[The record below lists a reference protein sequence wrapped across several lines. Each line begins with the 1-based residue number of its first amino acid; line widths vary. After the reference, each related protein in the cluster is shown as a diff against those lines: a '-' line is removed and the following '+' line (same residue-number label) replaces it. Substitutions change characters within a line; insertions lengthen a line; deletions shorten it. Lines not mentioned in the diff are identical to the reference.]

1 VSSFVASIPS
11 IDEIH
16 AYLAR
21 FNFFERYVHG
31 AHEGDVYVSTH
42 ARRFRETLL
51 HLPDLPPSPKVLE
64 LGAVPYSMTILL
76 RRFCGAV
83 VDTVSFYEVPS
94 AAAARHV
101 LESPD
106 GRERYEFDYRSI
118 NVETDVFPF
127 ADAQYDLVLCCELLE
142 HLLINPSHM
151 FYEAHRVLKTGGSV
165 LVSTPNVLRT
175 ANVTALIEGRNIY
188 DAYHGNGI
196 YGRHNR
202 EYTPAEV
209 VQLLES
215 CGFSITQT
223 VTVDV
228 YDPPAVPSKTGREDT
243 IIAIGRATASRRI
256 GTPPGLY
263 VLLDEYT
270 NVTRSAISMGVDEVG
285 HLGRGWY
292 DVEFEPEGGS
302 RWMAAEG
309 TIFLKRDRIAT
320 VGLTIQAHHPDITT
334 KPVLVNVS
342 AGDRNLGTVRLS
354 DGAWHDVELA
364 VPHDVAGSPLPIKIS
379 VSRTWRPSDVS
390 GTSDTREL
398 GIRVRRCWGR

>member
-1 VSSFVASIPS
+1 VASIPS
-11 IDEIH
+11 VDEIRE
-16 AYLAR
+16 YLAR

-31 AHEGDVYVSTH
+31 AHEGHVYVETH

-51 HLPDLPPSPKVLE
+51 HLPDLPASPKVLE

-83 VDTVSFYEVPS
+83 VDTVSFYEVSS

-118 NVETDVFPF
+118 NVEADVFPF
-127 ADAQYDLVLCCELLE
+127 ADAHYDLVLCCELLE

-151 FYEAHRVLKTGGSV
+151 FYEAHRVLKRGGYV

-215 CGFSITQT
+215 CGFSTSES

-228 YDPPAVPSKTGREDT
+228 YDPPPVPSKPGREDT
-243 IIAIGRATASRRI
+243 ILAIGRATAPRRI

-263 VLLDEYT
+263 VLLDEYI
-270 NVTRSAISMGVDEVG
+270 NVTRSAITMGVDEVG

-292 DVEFEPEGGS
+292 DLELEAEGGS
-302 RWMAAEG
+302 RWMAADA
-309 TIFLKRDRIAT
+309 TIFLKGDRITT
-320 VGLTIQAHHPDITT
+320 VGLTIQSHHPDVGTT
-334 KPVLVNVS
+334 PVLVEVS
-342 AGDRNLGTVRLS
+342 AGDRALGTARLS
-354 DGAWHDVELA
+354 DGAWHDVELV
-364 VPHDVAGSPLPIKIS
+364 VPPDVADDPLPINIS
-379 VSRTWRPSDVS
+379 VSRTWRPNQVAGS
-390 GTSDTREL
+390 SDTREL